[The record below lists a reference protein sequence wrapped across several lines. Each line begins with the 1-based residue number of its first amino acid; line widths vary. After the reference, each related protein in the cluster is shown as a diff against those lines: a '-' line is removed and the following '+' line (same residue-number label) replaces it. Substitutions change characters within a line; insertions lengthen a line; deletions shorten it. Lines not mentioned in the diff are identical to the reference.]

1 MMKRLLRCTR
11 ASAAVEAAIF
21 SPILLLMTLGITDL
35 GTGMFVRMAVNAA
48 TQAGAG
54 YVVINSG
61 TGSTCASLSTT
72 CLNNIRAAMQD
83 ATGDLSFC
91 TGTNC
96 TASISVC
103 ADGSSQCVIVSADYG
118 WSPLLP
124 DALYSWSRTM
134 TISSRTS
141 IRLF

>member
-1 MMKRLLRCTR
+1 MIQRLLRCTR

-54 YVVINSG
+54 YAVVNSG
-61 TGSTCASLSTT
+61 TGSICETLTTT
-72 CLNNIRAAMQD
+72 CLNNIKAAMQD
-83 ATGDLSFC
+83 ATGNPSFC

-96 TASISVC
+96 TASIAIC
-103 ADGSSQCVIVSADYG
+103 ADGATQCVIVSANYG

-124 DALYSWSRTM
+124 DALYSWSQTM
-134 TISSRTS
+134 TISSSTT
-141 IRLF
+141 IRLL